1 MCERCKLNAL
11 VAGLFND
18 PQAVD
23 APSIDAAAKQA
34 PGKSSFAPRLKPRPA
49 AKGQAAKGGFTSLL
63 ASRRRKLWELEEKH
77 HCPVIGTC
85 LSIDELRK
93 LARKG
98 GFSGNS
104 FEDYRLHVEAVSL
117 SLTRNDVSE
126 AMQKILDRKH
136 AEHLVRFGRLGSDD
150 EVRAAWRE
158 HFEQGEV
165 AGAMWA
171 AITHR
176 HASVTTRQAI
186 YEDVHM
192 LSHQVG
198 AGQAAD
204 LRRQEWLERQRAEL
218 LVENARLR
226 EQREKQAAELRALV
240 EERDALREQNA
251 HLQPLLLRMREL
263 ESGQA
268 MVAMGQRLLL
278 AEAQAGR
285 TRELETRAR
294 GLEER
299 VGQLRADKARLTRE
313 FEEASGERD
322 ALERLWLAETPQA
335 DCDGDCV
342 ACPGRLEGRCVLCV
356 GGRTPL
362 LPQYR
367 LLAERLGIRL
377 LHHDGG
383 REEALSR
390 LPDLLA
396 AADAVICPTDCVGH
410 LAYYQLKKHCKQ
422 TGKPCV
428 LSKSSG
434 VAGFAAALTRL
445 AAGRAEIAGAPEVAR

>member
-1 MCERCKLNAL
+1 MCERCKPKKMR
-11 VAGLFND
+11 AGIF
-18 PQAVD
+18 PE
-23 APSIDAAAKQA
+23 AA
-34 PGKSSFAPRLKPRPA
+34 PA
-49 AKGQAAKGGFTSLL
+49 ATPGSAPASLPAHLTTRFEL
-63 ASRRRKLWELEEKH
+63 AGSRGRKLWELEEKH

-85 LSIDELRK
+85 LSVDELRK

-98 GFSGNS
+98 GFSGKS

-126 AMQKILDRKH
+126 AMHKLLERKFALH
-136 AEHLVRFGRLGSDD
+136 RVRFSRLGSDE

-158 HFEQGEV
+158 HFEQGDV

-176 HASVTTRQAI
+176 HASIATSQVI

-218 LVENARLR
+218 LAETARLR
-226 EQREKQAAELRALV
+226 EQRERQAAELRALV

-251 HLQPLLLRMREL
+251 HLQPLLLRVREL

-285 TRELETRAR
+285 GRELETRAR

-299 VGQLRADKARLTRE
+299 VGVLRADKARLTRE
-313 FEEASGERD
+313 WEEATAERD
-322 ALERLWLAETPQA
+322 ALERLWLAGAPA
-335 DCDGDCV
+335 AACDGECA
-342 ACPGRLEGRCVLCV
+342 ACPEGLQGRCVLCV

-367 LLAERLGIRL
+367 QLAERLGIRL

-390 LPDLLA
+390 LPDLLN

-428 LSKSSG
+428 LTKSSG
-434 VAGFAAALTRL
+434 VAGFAAALSRL
-445 AAGRAEIAGAPEVAR
+445 ASGRVDIAGAQALAQ

>member
-1 MCERCKLNAL
+1 MCERCKSKKQQAGIFQDAAPADAPDNTPSPLPAHL
-11 VAGLFND
+11 VTRFEVAG
-18 PQAVD
+18 
-23 APSIDAAAKQA
+23 
-34 PGKSSFAPRLKPRPA
+34 
-49 AKGQAAKGGFTSLL
+49 
-63 ASRRRKLWELEEKH
+63 SRGRKLWDLEEKH

-85 LSIDELRK
+85 LNLDELRK

-98 GFSGNS
+98 GFSGKS
-104 FEDYRLHVEAVSL
+104 FEDYWLHVEAVSL

-126 AMQKILDRKH
+126 AMHKLMDRKFALH
-136 AEHLVRFGRLGSDD
+136 RVRFGRLGSDE
-150 EVRAAWRE
+150 EVRAAWRA
-158 HFEQGEV
+158 HFEQGDV

-176 HASVTTRQAI
+176 HASMATRQVI

-204 LRRQEWLERQRAEL
+204 LRRLEWLERQRAEL
-218 LVENARLR
+218 LAENARLR
-226 EQREKQAAELRALV
+226 EQREKQAAESRALV

-251 HLQPLLLRMREL
+251 LLQPLLLRVREL

-278 AEAQAGR
+278 AEAHAGR
-285 TRELETRAR
+285 ARELETRAR

-313 FEEASGERD
+313 WEEATAERD
-322 ALERLWLAETPQA
+322 ALERLWLADKPA
-335 DCDGDCV
+335 AACDGECV
-342 ACPGRLEGRCVLCV
+342 SCEERLDGRCVLCV

-367 LLAERLGIRL
+367 QLAQRLGIRL

-390 LPDLLA
+390 LPDLLN

-445 AAGRAEIAGAPEVAR
+445 AAGRADIAGAQGVAQ

>member
-1 MCERCKLNAL
+1 MCERCKTQGLLAGL
-11 VAGLFND
+11 VARAGSAAVADGAAAGPGLTL
-18 PQAVD
+18 PS
-23 APSIDAAAKQA
+23 APSAATQPL
-34 PGKSSFAPRLKPRPA
+34 PGAGRVDTGVMRMPA
-49 AKGQAAKGGFTSLL
+49 ART
-63 ASRRRKLWELEEKH
+63 RKLWELEEKH

-85 LSIDELRK
+85 LSLGELRK

-98 GFSGNS
+98 GFSGNT
-104 FEDYRLHVEAVSL
+104 FNDYRLHVEAVSL
-117 SLTRNDVSE
+117 SLTRNDV
-126 AMQKILDRKH
+126 AQALHKLLDRKY
-136 AEHLVRFGRLGSDD
+136 ALYLKRFAALADD
-150 EVRAAWRE
+150 DAVRAAWRT

-171 AITHR
+171 AMTHR
-176 HASVTTRQAI
+176 HASAATRQMI

-198 AGQAAD
+198 AAQAAN

-218 LVENARLR
+218 LAENARLR
-226 EQREKQAAELRALV
+226 EQRERQAETLRAQAREL
-240 EERDALREQNA
+240 EALREQNA
-251 HLQPLLLRMREL
+251 HLQPLLCRVREL

-268 MVAMGQRLLL
+268 MVALGQRLML
-278 AEAQAGR
+278 AEAQAGKA
-285 TRELETRAR
+285 RELQGRVRA
-294 GLEER
+294 LEQR
-299 VGQLRADKARLTRE
+299 VGTLRADKARLTRE
-313 FEEASGERD
+313 LEEATAERD
-322 ALERLWLAETPQA
+322 ALERLWLADVPDA
-335 DCDGDCV
+335 GCDGDCV
-342 ACPGRLEGRCVLCV
+342 ACPGRLQGRCVLCV

-367 LLAERLGIRL
+367 QLAERLGVRL

-396 AADAVICPTDCVGH
+396 ASDAVICPTDSVGH

-428 LSKSSG
+428 LSRSSG

-445 AAGRAEIAGAPEVAR
+445 AAGRAEIAGAALPE